1 MVKVTEEHINEIAG
15 LLDCGLVCFF
25 HTENGTIESHPDDMD
40 VVDDHELWQEI
51 IDKIELEFDK
61 YIKFEKM
68 DSSQSF
74 RVIADFVD
82 QIDSHEFKTK
92 LMYIVNHPKPFRH
105 FKHAID
111 NSDYRQDWFEHKDR
125 MYVNWVREQLK

>member
-1 MVKVTEEHINEIAG
+1 MIKITEEHINEIAG
-15 LLDCGLVCFF
+15 LLDCGLVCFL

-40 VVDDHELWQEI
+40 LVDDHELWKEI
-51 IDKIELEFDK
+51 IDKIELDFDK

-74 RVIADFVD
+74 RIMTDFVD
-82 QIDSHEFKTK
+82 QIDSHNFKTK
-92 LMYIVNHPKPFRH
+92 LIDILNRPKSFRH

-111 NSDYRQDWFEHKDR
+111 HSDYRQDWFDHKDK
-125 MYVNWVREQLK
+125 MYVNWIKEQLK